1 VFIVWLTF
9 FEWSELFFFMEILV
23 SGQSRVAKLV
33 FLYNVHLFKFFFK
46 LRYYLFL
53 PHLSLLPILGFIIGK
68 KSGVDTPSIQGHN
81 QI

>member
-1 VFIVWLTF
+1 
-9 FEWSELFFFMEILV
+9 MEILV
-23 SGQSRVAKLV
+23 SSQSWATKLEY
-33 FLYNVHLFKFFFK
+33 LYNILYISLFFFK

-53 PHLSLLPILGFIIGK
+53 PHLSLLPVLGFIIGK